1 MPDRRINHRGS
12 PNVLATAGV
21 LSRPKPRCVRMEAGP
36 ARSSQSSV
44 VNPACSLGALRLFSA
59 PSVVNLF
66 KAIAQRWFAGRNSK
80 PACRKQVSAFSFRN
94 ANRSILL
101 SVCFLLAGC
110 GYHVAGRYSSLPA
123 NLQTIAIPAFKND
136 TTRYRIEQRMTE
148 AVIRQFIQRTKY
160 KIVQDPANADA
171 VLHGEVLSVLTTP
184 MLFNATTG
192 EVTMMLVTVHTKVA
206 LIDTRTQEPIYHAN
220 DMVFRQEY
228 QISTDVQSFFQEQD
242 PAFDRMARDFG
253 SRVVS
258 DVLEGF

>member
-1 MPDRRINHRGS
+1 M
-12 PNVLATAGV
+12 
-21 LSRPKPRCVRMEAGP
+21 
-36 ARSSQSSV
+36 
-44 VNPACSLGALRLFSA
+44 
-59 PSVVNLF
+59 NLF

-206 LIDTRTQEPIYHAN
+206 LIDTRTQKPIYHAN

>member
-1 MPDRRINHRGS
+1 VVSLRNSCGS
-12 PNVLATAGV
+12 SSATA
-21 LSRPKPRCVRMEAGP
+21 R
-36 ARSSQSSV
+36 ARISTLLLVISS
-44 VNPACSLGALRLFSA
+44 AL
-59 PSVVNLF
+59 V
-66 KAIAQRWFAGRNSK
+66 
-80 PACRKQVSAFSFRN
+80 
-94 ANRSILL
+94 
-101 SVCFLLAGC
+101 GC
-110 GYHVAGRYSSLPA
+110 GYHVAGHYSNLPA

-148 AVIRQFIQRTKY
+148 AVIRQFLERTKY

-171 VLHGEVLSVLTTP
+171 VLHGEVLSAVATP

-206 LIDTRTQEPIYHAN
+206 LIDTRTQKPIYHAN

-242 PAFDRMARDFG
+242 PAFDRMAHDFA

-258 DVLEGF
+258 NVLEGF